1 MYTVHAR
8 AALARTFE
16 KQCLDKHGV
25 KVDFLQS
32 ERDFTSAFG
41 HKKRGVQVRIP
52 VSFGGHRGEVV
63 STEMPDCSTPLLLSL
78 SAQVALDAVFHAKAR
93 LWELRSLGVTLPLHP
108 MGGHLGVR
116 VDDFEESETDKRAR
130 NEQPSNVSEKGDLTV
145 FLSAAEAPDESLELV
160 FSQEADEPPKDE
172 AFNSADRGILV
183 SDSRGTIK
191 HGQRRRLDK
200 ACQLMKAADRRDW
213 HALRQVRPAAER
225 FCTANYQTTVIFEP
239 FGGEFVVT
247 RFGAK
252 RFGWNNSQPLD
263 IKHNAGYDLTTGA
276 GRRLLYEVLDKHWPF
291 LTVLAFP
298 CTVWSIMNNLNQ
310 DPDLEQRRQK
320 EKKILTLVLRVCQTV
335 MERQRYFVVEQPWSR
350 VVALRRCAGT
360 ALATSRCLA
369 CAGRPVRLRES
380 GL

>member
-1 MYTVHAR
+1 MHGQFWR
-8 AALARTFE
+8 ENFE
-16 KQCLDKHGV
+16 KQCLDKHGL
-25 KVDFLQS
+25 KVEFLQS

-130 NEQPSNVSEKGDLTV
+130 NEQPSSVSEKGDLTV

-200 ACQLMKAADRRDW
+200 CDRRQS
-213 HALRQVRPAAER
+213 ASVRR
-225 FCTANYQTTVIFEP
+225 TT
-239 FGGEFVVT
+239 
-247 RFGAK
+247 
-252 RFGWNNSQPLD
+252 
-263 IKHNAGYDLTTGA
+263 
-276 GRRLLYEVLDKHWPF
+276 RR
-291 LTVLAFP
+291 
-298 CTVWSIMNNLNQ
+298 
-310 DPDLEQRRQK
+310 R
-320 EKKILTLVLRVCQTV
+320 
-335 MERQRYFVVEQPWSR
+335 
-350 VVALRRCAGT
+350 
-360 ALATSRCLA
+360 
-369 CAGRPVRLRES
+369 
-380 GL
+380 

>member
-1 MYTVHAR
+1 M
-8 AALARTFE
+8 E
-16 KQCLDKHGV
+16 
-25 KVDFLQS
+25 FLKS

-78 SAQVALDAVFHAKAR
+78 SAQVAQGAVFHANAR

-116 VDDFEESETDKRAR
+116 VDDFEESETDKRGR
-130 NEQPSNVSEKGDLTV
+130 SERPGNVSEKGDLSV
-145 FLSAAEAPDESLELV
+145 FLAAAEAPDESLELV

-191 HGQRRRLDK
+191 HGQRKRLDK

-225 FCTANYQTTVIFEP
+225 SCTANYQTTVIFEP

-291 LTVLAFP
+291 LTVLPFP

-310 DPDLEQRRQK
+310 DPNLEQRRQK
-320 EKKILTLVLRVCQTV
+320 EKKILLLVLRVCQTV
-335 MERQRYFVVEQPWSR
+335 MERQRYFVVEQPWSAESWR
-350 VVALRRCAGT
+350 YDGVLARLWQRDDVWLVRGDQCAYGK
-360 ALATSRCLA
+360 LILSPGSRT
-369 CAGRPVRLRES
+369 
-380 GL
+380 